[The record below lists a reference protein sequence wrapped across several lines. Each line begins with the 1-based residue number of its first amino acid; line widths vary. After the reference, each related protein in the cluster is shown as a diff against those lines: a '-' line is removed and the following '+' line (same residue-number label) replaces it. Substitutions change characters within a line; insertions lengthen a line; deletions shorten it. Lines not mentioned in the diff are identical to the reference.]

1 MQFCFNAKKSNVKRN
16 LPCMIT
22 HWLEWGDWLQFCH
35 FILLYMALEMQETL
49 RYCYFDDI
57 NRPPFY
63 TIFNLAENWLVFK
76 VCIIRLVHI
85 FEKTFIN
92 FLTSTLLR
100 AQNTTLLSKV
110 RQIFFQIL
118 WPENPNFTKL
128 IDKEDWVFI
137 FLYIF

>member
-35 FILLYMALEMQETL
+35 FILFYMALEMQETL

-85 FEKTFIN
+85 VLKKSSSTFWPVHCCAHRTRRSCQKYYED
-92 FLTSTLLR
+92 FFKFCGLLR
-100 AQNTTLLSKV
+100 K
-110 RQIFFQIL
+110 
-118 WPENPNFTKL
+118 PKL
-128 IDKEDWVFI
+128 YKTYW
-137 FLYIF
+137 

>member
-35 FILLYMALEMQETL
+35 FILFYMALEMQETL

-63 TIFNLAENWLVFK
+63 TIFNLAKNWLVFK

-85 FEKTFIN
+85 FEKIFIN

-110 RQIFFQIL
+110 L
-118 WPENPNFTKL
+118 
-128 IDKEDWVFI
+128 KEDF
-137 FLYIF
+137 FKFCGLLRKPKLYHTVKFF